1 MGLFQQFFSSDFMP
15 HGFCYLWNPGMM
27 WLHVISDAVIALSY
41 YCIPVILVYFIRK
54 TRGLPFNGIFW
65 MFGVFILACGTTH
78 LMEIWNIW
86 HANYLLAGIIKA
98 GTAAVS
104 LITAA
109 MLVPLVP
116 KVVSLPEQIRQQG
129 REIVERQ
136 QVADA
141 LKESL
146 AAGERL
152 VQELTDQKFAL
163 DQHSIVAITDVQ
175 GTITYVNQKFCV
187 ISQYSR
193 DELIGQN
200 HRILNSG
207 HHPKDFFR
215 QMYRVIAMGRVWHGE
230 IKNRAK
236 DGSFYWVD
244 TTIVPFLGPSGRP
257 RQYVAI
263 RTDITERKR
272 TEELRGW
279 FAAVVESSDDAIISK
294 TLDSIVTAWN
304 DGAEKLFGYSASEM
318 VGKSILTL
326 IPPDRTQEESEVLA
340 RIRSG
345 QSVKHFDTTR
355 IRKDG
360 TRVDVSLTVSPVK
373 DSHGIII
380 GASKIARD
388 ITERKQAQAALAQQA
403 EELSRQTEE
412 LARSRRAL
420 EEQTRMLQSVLD
432 SMVEGLAAVN
442 EKEEFI
448 LWNPTAEKILG
459 LGATQ
464 LPAGQWP
471 EHYGL
476 FLADDT
482 TTPFPADRLPL
493 ARAIRGEV
501 CTTEMFVC
509 NPKNAAGTWVE
520 VSASPLRDKHGALRG
535 GVAAF
540 RDITR
545 SKADQHEIRRLCDEL
560 EVRVAERTAELAA
573 ANKELEAF
581 SYSVSHDLRAP
592 LRHIS
597 GFSQIL
603 VEEFGPTLDPEAR
616 RYLDRIQAGTEK
628 MGLLVDEL
636 LNLARIG
643 RHALHLTPTSLT
655 PLVEEVLAMLEPES
669 EGREV
674 KWVLCDLPEVE
685 CDPVL
690 VKQIFQNLLTNALK
704 FTRPCAQ
711 AVIEVGHQVDAETG
725 QTVFMVRDNGIGF
738 NMKYVD
744 KLFGVFQRL
753 HQPDKFEGTGIGLA
767 TVQRI
772 VQKHGGRVWAEGE
785 IDKGATFYFT
795 LGAGK
800 TAGPKT
806 NEASA
811 GGKA

>member
-27 WLHVISDAVIALSY
+27 WLHVISDALIALSY

-116 KVVSLPEQIRQQG
+116 KVISLPEQLQQQG

-136 QVADA
+136 QVEDA

-152 VQELTDQKFAL
+152 VQELSDQKFAL

-175 GTITYVNQKFCV
+175 GTITYVNQKFCA

-230 IKNRAK
+230 VKNRAK

-294 TLDSIVTAWN
+294 TLDGIVTAWN
-304 DGAEKLFGYSASEM
+304 DGAENLFGYSASEM

-326 IPPDRTQEESEVLA
+326 IPPDRTQEESLVLA

-345 QSVKHFDTTR
+345 ESVRHFDTAR
-355 IRKDG
+355 VRKDG

-388 ITERKQAQAALAQQA
+388 ITEHKRAQDALKESLVTSDRARKELADQKFALDQHAIVAITDVQGTITYVNDKFCSISKYSEDELIGQNHRILNSGHHPKEFFQQMYHTIANGKVWHGEIRNRAKDGSIYWVDTTIVPFMSTEGKPRQYVAIRADISERMQSQAALAQQA
-403 EELSRQTEE
+403 EELSRQAEE

-420 EEQTRMLQSVLD
+420 EEQTLMLQSVLD

-442 EKEEFI
+442 EKGEFI

-459 LGATQ
+459 MGATR
-464 LPAGQWP
+464 LPSGQWP

-476 FLADDT
+476 FLADET
-482 TTPFPADRLPL
+482 ATPFPADQLPL
-493 ARAIRGEV
+493 ARAMRGEV
-501 CTTEMFVC
+501 CTTEMFVR
-509 NPKNAAGTWVE
+509 NPKNAAGAWVE

-545 SKADQHEIRRLCDEL
+545 SKADEDEIRRLCDEL

-592 LRHIS
+592 IRHPPSIPKPVATS
-597 GFSQIL
+597 IAFRQGQ
-603 VEEFGPTLDPEAR
+603 R
-616 RYLDRIQAGTEK
+616 R
-628 MGLLVDEL
+628 
-636 LNLARIG
+636 
-643 RHALHLTPTSLT
+643 
-655 PLVEEVLAMLEPES
+655 
-669 EGREV
+669 
-674 KWVLCDLPEVE
+674 
-685 CDPVL
+685 
-690 VKQIFQNLLTNALK
+690 
-704 FTRPCAQ
+704 
-711 AVIEVGHQVDAETG
+711 
-725 QTVFMVRDNGIGF
+725 
-738 NMKYVD
+738 
-744 KLFGVFQRL
+744 
-753 HQPDKFEGTGIGLA
+753 
-767 TVQRI
+767 
-772 VQKHGGRVWAEGE
+772 WA
-785 IDKGATFYFT
+785 FW
-795 LGAGK
+795 
-800 TAGPKT
+800 
-806 NEASA
+806 SMSC
-811 GGKA
+811 